1 MHRCLLS
8 FHLVAPRYG
17 KYLEDIKNPARG
29 EVTWGKLR
37 ADTGHRDTELWNPE
51 GALEF
56 ILSDSLILLMRK
68 QRQLDWA
75 QS

>member
-8 FHLVAPRYG
+8 LHLVAPRYG

-37 ADTGHRDTELWNPE
+37 VDTGHRDTELWNPE